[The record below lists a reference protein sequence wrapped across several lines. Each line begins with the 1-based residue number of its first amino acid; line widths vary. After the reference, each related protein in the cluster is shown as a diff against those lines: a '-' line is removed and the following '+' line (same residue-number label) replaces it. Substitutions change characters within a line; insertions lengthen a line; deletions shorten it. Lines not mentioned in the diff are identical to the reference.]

1 MHNLRYALRTLAKSP
16 GFALTAIL
24 TLAVGIGASTAIF
37 TTVDALLLHP
47 LRYPISAQ
55 LVLVTKNMPQFEL
68 FKSDASA
75 LDFIDYRDLS
85 RSFSAMAAIETNSI
99 NLTGD
104 AEPVRVAGLR
114 VSTSLFPMLGVQPV
128 AGRLFRPE
136 EEQLGKERVALLGE
150 GLWKSRFGADPRIV
164 GKQIEIDTQ
173 KFTVV
178 GVLAPVLQFMEQ
190 AQLYVPL
197 AFTPAQLDPNA
208 RGHQNTDVVAR
219 LKPGV
224 TFDQARAE
232 MKLVAARMTRN
243 LPVWY
248 PAGWNIE
255 LDPLSDSV
263 AGELRT
269 PLLVLLGAVGMVLL
283 IGCVN
288 VANLLLARA
297 TARQKEIG
305 LRIALGAGRA
315 RIVRQLLTESLLLA
329 AISGAA
335 GLAIGVWVLELF
347 IRFGSGELLRWQTV
361 RINGLA
367 VLFAIAAALV
377 TSLVF
382 GLAPALSAS
391 QLRPARRSR
400 SSNRLRNLLVV
411 SEVALSVMLLAGA
424 GLLLRSYARLWQTNP
439 GFRPEHL
446 LTARISLPPLQ
457 YRDTARITAFYSEL
471 LAGVGALP
479 SVVSASAIDGLPFG
493 AGAGGGDFQI
503 AGRPWPTSEAVP
515 DVQKRIAMP
524 GYFQTM
530 GIPLKQGR
538 LFTEQD
544 NAGVRRVAL
553 VDETFA
559 KSFFPKGDAIG
570 QFLIDARVSQKPG
583 DTSQIVGIVGG
594 VKDRNLMNN
603 PRPVIYHPAL
613 QAPRPFMN
621 LAVRTAGD
629 PLALV
634 SAIEQRVHDLDRNLP
649 VYKIATMEQNLS
661 DSLMRRRFSMLLLA
675 ALAGFALCL
684 AAVGVYSVISYSVSQ
699 RTREIGI
706 RMALGAQPGSV
717 HKLIVGQGLRPVLAG
732 LAAGLLASLAVMRA
746 LASLLYRVTA
756 TDPPTFLAVAGGLL
770 AVSALAC
777 AMPARRAARVDPM
790 AALRHE

>member
-1 MHNLRYALRTLAKSP
+1 
-16 GFALTAIL
+16 
-24 TLAVGIGASTAIF
+24 
-37 TTVDALLLHP
+37 
-47 LRYPISAQ
+47 
-55 LVLVTKNMPQFEL
+55 
-68 FKSDASA
+68 
-75 LDFIDYRDLS
+75 
-85 RSFSAMAAIETNSI
+85 
-99 NLTGD
+99 
-104 AEPVRVAGLR
+104 
-114 VSTSLFPMLGVQPV
+114 
-128 AGRLFRPE
+128 
-136 EEQLGKERVALLGE
+136 
-150 GLWKSRFGADPRIV
+150 
-164 GKQIEIDTQ
+164 
-173 KFTVV
+173 
-178 GVLAPVLQFMEQ
+178 MEQ

-219 LKPGV
+219 LKSGV
-224 TFDQARAE
+224 TLDRARSE

-243 LPVWY
+243 LPDWY
-248 PAGWNIE
+248 PPDWNIE
-255 LDPLSDSV
+255 LDPLADSV

-335 GLAIGVWVLELF
+335 GMAIGGWVLELF
-347 IRFGSGELLRWQTV
+347 IRFGSPQLLRWQTV
-361 RINGLA
+361 RINAPA
-367 VLFAIAAALV
+367 VLFAVAAAIL

-391 QLRPARRSR
+391 QLRPAHRSR
-400 SSNRLRNLLVV
+400 SSNRLRSLLVV

-439 GFRPEHL
+439 GFVPDHL

-457 YRDTARITAFYSEL
+457 YRDPSRITAFYSEL
-471 LAGVGALP
+471 LAGVQALP
-479 SVVSASAIDGLPFG
+479 GVVSAGAVDGLPFG
-493 AGAGGGDFQI
+493 AGGHGGDFQI
-503 AGRPWPTSEAVP
+503 AGRPWPASEALP
-515 DVQKRIAMP
+515 DVEKRHATP

-538 LFTEQD
+538 LFTAQD
-544 NAGVRRVAL
+544 SANTPRVAII
-553 VDETFA
+553 DETFA
-559 KSFFPKGDAIG
+559 KAFFPKGDAVG
-570 QFLIDARVSQKPG
+570 QFLIDPFLRLRPG
-583 DTSQIVGIVGG
+583 EASQIVGIVGG
-594 VKDRNLMNN
+594 VKDRNLMKN
-603 PRPVIYHPAL
+603 PQPVIYHPAW
-613 QAPRPFMN
+613 QAPLPFMN

-634 SAIEQRVHDLDRNLP
+634 SAIQQRVRDLDRNLP

-684 AAVGVYSVISYSVSQ
+684 AAVGVYSVISYSVGQ

-717 HKLIVGQGLRPVLAG
+717 HKLILRQGLRPVLAG
-732 LAAGLLASLAVMRA
+732 LAAGLLASLVAMRA
-746 LASLLYRVTA
+746 LASLLYGVTA
-756 TDPPTFLAVAGGLL
+756 TDPPTFLAVAGVLL

-777 AMPARRAARVDPM
+777 AIPARRAALVDPM